1 MAQYKVP
8 QDVEAEDKLLG
19 PFTFRQFIYLL
30 IAAAGIAGA
39 WGLFQLFPLLALI
52 PLPFVFFFGILA
64 LPIRKDQPMETYLA
78 AVVSFYLKPNRRIWT
93 AGQRESTI
101 KIIAPKKVEKS
112 RTRDISEEEAS
123 HRLSFLATIV
133 DSEGYAIRGDSSMK
147 DEYAAEADTVED
159 VLDADNPVID
169 RIIEQEQTARKQELV
184 SQMRTAMHRTDALIG
199 STPVN
204 PQPARPANEFPL
216 PPQPVYQQPVFQQ
229 PAQPVQLQAPG
240 ANYNPQPVQQQPVY
254 QQPVYQQPVYQQ
266 PAPQPTVQQLTQASL
281 NQAAINQQMQELAN
295 NNAFSIQTIAQQA
308 NRIQQQAPQQP
319 SQFEQDFMNQVH
331 TDPNIHAPAINNAMV
346 VDNEAGLHAPVFQPM
361 SHELPHEVTPGN
373 LYKPIEERDLRDN
386 IDRPQNDRPDLYGP
400 PTAIFSA

>member
-64 LPIRKDQPMETYLA
+64 LPVRKDQPMETYLA
-78 AVVSFYLKPNRRIWT
+78 AVLSFYLKPNRRIWT

-147 DEYAAEADTVED
+147 DEYAAEADTIED

-204 PQPARPANEFPL
+204 PQPAQPINQYPL
-216 PPQPVYQQPVFQQ
+216 PPQSVYQQPVYQQ

-240 ANYNPQPVQQQPVY
+240 ANYNPQAV

-266 PAPQPTVQQLTQASL
+266 PAPAPQPTVQQLTQASL
-281 NQAAINQQMQELAN
+281 TQAAVNQQMQELAN
-295 NNAFSIQTIAQQA
+295 NNTFSIQTIAQQA
-308 NRIQQQAPQQP
+308 NRIQQQAPQPMP

-331 TDPNIHAPAINNAMV
+331 TDPNIHAPATNNAMMTN
-346 VDNEAGLHAPVFQPM
+346 NEAGLHAPVFEPM
-361 SHELPHEVTPGN
+361 SRELPHEVTPGN
-373 LYKPIEERDLRDN
+373 LYKPIEEKDLRDN

>member
-64 LPIRKDQPMETYLA
+64 LPVRKDQPMETYLA
-78 AVVSFYLKPNRRIWT
+78 AVLSFYLKPNRRIWT

-147 DEYAAEADTVED
+147 DEYAAEADTIED

-204 PQPARPANEFPL
+204 PQPAQPINQYPL
-216 PPQPVYQQPVFQQ
+216 PPQSVYQQPVYQQ

-240 ANYNPQPVQQQPVY
+240 ANYNPQAVQQPVY
-254 QQPVYQQPVYQQ
+254 QQPIYQQPA

-281 NQAAINQQMQELAN
+281 TQAAVNQQMQELAN
-295 NNAFSIQTIAQQA
+295 NNTFSIQTIAQQA
-308 NRIQQQAPQQP
+308 NRIQQQAPQPMP

-331 TDPNIHAPAINNAMV
+331 TDPNIHAPATNNAMMTN
-346 VDNEAGLHAPVFQPM
+346 NEAGLHAPVFEPM
-361 SHELPHEVTPGN
+361 SRELPHEVTPGN
-373 LYKPIEERDLRDN
+373 LYKPIEEKDLRDN